1 MPWHFAGK
9 QVWIRI
15 SKGYYLEVY
24 SQSNKLVASHKL
36 LLEKGKVVIVDEH
49 YRGNNQRG
57 GNFKRLKQKFLES
70 FPSEEIFIEK
80 LKAQKRINAN
90 HQLSKIIELIE
101 LYQKEDFYEAIN
113 KALVYNVF
121 HSSFIAGYLEKNFK
135 QTFKVSAIEINNN
148 YKGENIKRELKEYQ
162 LF

>member
-1 MPWHFAGK
+1 
-9 QVWIRI
+9 
-15 SKGYYLEVY
+15 LEVY
-24 SQSNKLVASHKL
+24 SQSNKLVATHEL
-36 LLEKGKVVIVDEH
+36 ILDTGKVIIVDEH
-49 YRGNNQRG
+49 YRGNIQRG
-57 GNFKRLKQKFLES
+57 GNFERLKQKFLKS

-101 LYQKEDFYEAIN
+101 LYQKEDFYEAIK
-113 KALVYNVF
+113 KALTYNVF

-135 QTFKVSAIEINNN
+135 QTFKVSAMVTEHCRSIEIGSN